1 MSASKTTI
9 FLTGATGY
17 VGASVLQRL
26 LQHPR
31 ATNFEITALVRSPE
45 KAKVLA
51 DEYGVRAV
59 VGSNAELEKLT
70 QLAEGADIVLNIA
83 DSDDIK
89 AAGAIM
95 QGLKARYQKTGIKP
109 TFIHTSGTGFLT
121 DDARG
126 MYASD
131 KVYHD
136 SIPEEIES
144 LPDTAFHR
152 NVDLA
157 LIAGDR
163 EGYLRALIL
172 SPSLIFGQ
180 GTGPLF
186 ERGLANP
193 RSIQLPLLIKASL
206 ARGRGAG
213 MVGEGK
219 SVWNHVHVND
229 VADSYITLIDAVLRD
244 AEAVPHGREGF
255 YIIENGEHTWYDLS
269 SALSKA
275 FVELGLAT
283 SAEPVP
289 FTQEDIDKFIGN
301 TFLAHLAL
309 GSNARGRGE
318 QARSLGWKPKYTTA
332 DLFAS
337 VKPEV
342 QSLLAAQA

>member
-1 MSASKTTI
+1 MSAAKTTI

-17 VGASVLQRL
+17 IGATVLQRL
-26 LQHPR
+26 LQHPNAAR
-31 ATNFEITALVRSPE
+31 FELTALVRSPE
-45 KAKVLA
+45 KARILA
-51 DEYGVRAV
+51 EEYGVRAV

-95 QGLKARYQKTGIKP
+95 QGLKARYHKTGTKP
-109 TFIHTSGTGFLT
+109 TLIHTSGTGFLT

-136 SIPEEIES
+136 SIPEEIEA

-157 LIAGDR
+157 VIAGDR

-180 GTGPLF
+180 GAGPLF
-186 ERGLANP
+186 QRGLANP

-213 MVGEGK
+213 MVGAGK
-219 SVWNHVHVND
+219 SVWNHVHVDD
-229 VADSYITLIDAVLRD
+229 VADSYITLVDALLRD
-244 AEAVPHGREGF
+244 AEAVPHGRAGF

-269 SALSKA
+269 AALA
-275 FVELGLAT
+275 AALVELGLAT
-283 SAEPVP
+283 AANSEPVP
-289 FTQEDIDKFIGN
+289 FTQEDIDRFIGN

-337 VKPEV
+337 
-342 QSLLAAQA
+342 